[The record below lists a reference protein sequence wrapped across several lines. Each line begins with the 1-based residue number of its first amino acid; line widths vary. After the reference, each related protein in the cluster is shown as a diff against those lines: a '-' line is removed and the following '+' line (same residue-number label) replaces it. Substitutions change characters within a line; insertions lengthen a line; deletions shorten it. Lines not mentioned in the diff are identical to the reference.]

1 MSNSPSNRRKQIID
15 ILEKTDYAEV
25 TYLSKVFD
33 VSEMTIRRD
42 IDRLEKDNEVI
53 RVHGGVKLKT
63 KRLYEASIEERL
75 NHNRAE
81 KIAIARVAAE
91 LINDGDVVA
100 FDASTSA
107 LEVSKLIKDKEKLT
121 VVTNNISIA
130 IELSD
135 TPGIAVILLGG
146 FLRDRSLSLVG
157 APIKRF
163 LESIHIDKAF
173 FSAKALNF
181 DAGLTDSTIDE
192 GEAKQAMIAKTTEL
206 TVIADRSKLGIVSF
220 FEICGKD
227 CIDRI
232 ITDQLD
238 AFTPQQQECVEN
250 YRSYGT
256 EVVIAK

>member
-1 MSNSPSNRRKQIID
+1 MSNSPVNRRKQIID
-15 ILEKTDYAEV
+15 ILGQTDYADV
-25 TYLSKVFD
+25 TYLSNVFN

-53 RVHGGVKLKT
+53 RVYGGVKLKT

-75 NHNRAE
+75 KSNHSE
-81 KIAIARVAAE
+81 KMAIARIAAG
-91 LINDGDVVA
+91 LINDGDVIA
-100 FDASTSA
+100 FDASTTA

-146 FLRDRSLSLVG
+146 FLRDKSLSLVG
-157 APIKRF
+157 PSIKKF
-163 LESIHIDKAF
+163 LESIYIDKAF

-181 DAGLTDSTIDE
+181 HEGLTDSTIDE
-192 GEAKQAMIAKTTEL
+192 GEAKQAMIEKTSQL
-206 TVIADRSKLGIVSF
+206 NVIADRSKLGCVSF
-220 FEICGKD
+220 FKICGKER
-227 CIDRI
+227 IDRI
-232 ITDQLD
+232 ITDELEPY
-238 AFTPQQQECVEN
+238 TPKQKECVTS
-250 YRSYGT
+250 YKTYGT